1 MADRDVKAVAIEAA
15 IFLNEAACSGED
27 AGGLMAELSRE
38 EVVGIVGP
46 IGDAAIAEIIGTGIS
61 NEELSAAHH
70 RVVRDQ
76 TAHNPGEPLDPGRFA
91 EVVEILERLRRRGI
105 LGESGSVLE

>member
-1 MADRDVKAVAIEAA
+1 
-15 IFLNEAACSGED
+15 
-27 AGGLMAELSRE
+27 MAELSRE

-61 NEELSAAHH
+61 KEELSAA
-70 RVVRDQ
+70 DQ
-76 TAHNPGEPLDPGRFA
+76 TAHDPGEPLDPGRFA